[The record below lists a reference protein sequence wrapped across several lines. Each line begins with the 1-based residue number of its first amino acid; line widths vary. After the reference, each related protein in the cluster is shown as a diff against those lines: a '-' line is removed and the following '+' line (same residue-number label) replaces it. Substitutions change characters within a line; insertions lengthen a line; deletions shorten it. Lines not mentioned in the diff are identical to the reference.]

1 MIIEDRKQKV
11 LVDLLEAQEISLGN
25 KMSSVKFGVGCGNR
39 PDVESYIEALEALS
53 EEAMGC
59 IAAIVEWE
67 NLPE

>member
-1 MIIEDRKQKV
+1 
-11 LVDLLEAQEISLGN
+11 
-25 KMSSVKFGVGCGNR
+25 MSSVKFGVGCGNR